1 MDYYYSLGLRNVRI
15 PLLWER
21 MQPTLNAAL
30 DTDYFALYDSLV
42 QYALNKSM
50 TVIIDPHNYG
60 SYRGNKIG
68 STAVTVNSFLNFWK
82 LLAAPYKARPDLVIF
97 GLMNEPV
104 SLSSNTWF
112 AAVQS
117 IITNFRSN
125 GYNHTIFVPGN
136 FYTGAWSWN
145 STASYISTDTPIV
158 SNAAHALALTDPLNN
173 LVFEVHQ
180 YFDSDYSGR
189 SATCP
194 TTITAEGLL
203 STFEKW
209 LEANNKYGYLGEFA
223 GGANSGCETILKAA
237 FARMKSNSRWIGTSW
252 WAGGPWWGA
261 SNIFAFETTALTG
274 QTTQMTWQQA
284 YLIPYQRSKGYDPVA
299 ASRSTNSSDIDGS
312 LGPENGATTLVAS
325 WVILVLAMAA
335 LLL

>member
-30 DTDYFALYDSLV
+30 NTDYFNLYDGLV

-82 LLAAPYKARPDLVIF
+82 LLAAPYKTRSDLVIF

-104 SLSSNTWF
+104 ALSSNTWF
-112 AAVQS
+112 SAVQS
-117 IITNFRSN
+117 VITNLRTN
-125 GYNHTIFVPGN
+125 GYKNTIFVPGN

-145 STASYISTDTPIV
+145 STASFISTDTPIV

-173 LVFEVHQ
+173 IVFEVHQ

-189 SATCP
+189 SAVCP
-194 TTITAEGLL
+194 TTTTAEALF

-209 LEANNKYGYLGEFA
+209 LAANNKYGYLGEFA
-223 GGANSGCETILKAA
+223 GGANAGCATIVKAA
-237 FARMKSNSRWIGTSW
+237 LARIKSNSRWVGTSW

-261 SNIFAFETTALTG
+261 SNIFAFETSTLTG
-274 QTTQMTWQQA
+274 TTTQMTWQQQ
-284 YLIPYQRSKGYDPVA
+284 YLIPYQRSKGYNPVST
-299 ASRSTNSSDIDGS
+299 SRSDDSGS
-312 LGPENGATTLVAS
+312 FAQESGATTLAAS
-325 WVILVLAMAA
+325 WVAIVLAMAA
-335 LLL
+335 FLF